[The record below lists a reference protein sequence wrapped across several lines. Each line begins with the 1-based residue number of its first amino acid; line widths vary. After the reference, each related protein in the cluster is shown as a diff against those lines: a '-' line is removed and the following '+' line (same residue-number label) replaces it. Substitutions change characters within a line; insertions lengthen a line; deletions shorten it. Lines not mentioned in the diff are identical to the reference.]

1 VRRRAPAAPGD
12 PDRLRAIAAA
22 AAGAARDPTAAGGRW
37 LSEVEAKGLLRA
49 TGVVVPGGRMVAGEE
64 DAVAVARELA
74 GPVAVKASS
83 PALQHTS
90 DAGALVLGVAG
101 DDGVRAAYRRVVAA
115 VPGADVL
122 VEAMA
127 PPGVEVIV
135 AVRRDVV
142 VPAVVVGLGGIW
154 TELLDDVAIVPL
166 PATPERVEAA
176 LRSLRGAGLLAGAR
190 GSAGIDVR
198 ALAALAAA
206 CGDLALRESL
216 ALFELNP
223 VIASASGA
231 VAVDAVARANGRP

>member
-1 VRRRAPAAPGD
+1 MHGLILDLDGTLVDTVYAHVFAWQRALGEFGSPVDGWRIHRRIGMSGG
-12 PDRLRAIAAA
+12 LF
-22 AAGAARDPTAAGGRW
+22 AR
-37 LSEVEAKGLLRA
+37 
-49 TGVVVPGGRMVAGEE
+49 
-64 DAVAVARELA
+64 AVAREIGRA
-74 GPVAVKASS
+74 AAVKASS
-83 PALQHTS
+83 PALQHKS
-90 DAGALVLGVAG
+90 DAGALVLGVTGESA
-101 DDGVRAAYRRVVAA
+101 VRAAYRRVVAA
-115 VPGADVL
+115 APGAHVL

-154 TELLDDVAIVPL
+154 TELLDDIAIVPL

-231 VAVDAVARANGRP
+231 VAVDAAARANGRH